1 MNNLKQAKNNFKTAT
16 EINQNIQIAH
26 IVTYPSLG
34 QKHSNF
40 SALAG
45 YTKNLIDGFDEKDR
59 AKQVVLSNIKTVE
72 GEKPEVKSFKFDG
85 VLVEEIWQRGSLMF
99 WWPIFKYLKANK
111 QIKVVHLQHEFNMF
125 GGLLSIILIP
135 WLLFLIRIVLNR
147 KITSTF
153 HEIFSPKLINK
164 NFMQANNLDLPV
176 WIAKVVFYFYFQL
189 TILLFVDKVIVH
201 DDFFKNIL
209 KNEYHFTK
217 KVQTIAHGVEDLNW
231 SITQTE
237 ARQKL
242 GLAKDKKV
250 LMFFGFLAGYK
261 GVELLIEGFKK
272 LENRENYQLIIAG
285 GKVKRVAND
294 PRYQTWLNKIMDDCK
309 TLGIQTPG
317 FVKNEDIETYFRAS
331 DLLILPYLTPQSMS
345 GIMAMAV
352 GFKQPFLAS
361 SSFKERVDDEWLFD
375 LNPQALAN
383 KVDWFF
389 ENYSHQEE
397 MISYLKVI
405 RQQRLWTV
413 IATQSNQI
421 YNQLLSA

>member
-1 MNNLKQAKNNFKTAT
+1 MSETNKNIIIKEEA
-16 EINQNIQIAH
+16 QIAH

-45 YTKNLIDGFDEKDR
+45 YTKNLIDGFSKDQR
-59 AKQVVLSNIKTVE
+59 AKQIVLSNIK
-72 GEKPEVKSFKFDG
+72 GEVAESFEFDG
-85 VLVEEIWQRGSLMF
+85 VLVEEIWKRGSLNF
-99 WWPIFKYLKANK
+99 WWPIFNYLRKNK

-125 GGLLSIILIP
+125 GGMLSVALIP
-135 WLLFLIRIVLNR
+135 WMLFLIRIVLRR
-147 KITSTF
+147 KVVATV
-153 HEIFSPKLINK
+153 HEVFSPKLINK
-164 NFMQANNLDLPV
+164 NFMQANNLFLP
-176 WIAKVVFYFYFQL
+176 ISFAKVAFYLYFQFTL
-189 TILLFVDKVIVH
+189 WACMDKVIVH

-217 KVQTIAHGVEDLNW
+217 KVVTIAHGVEDLNW
-231 SITQTE
+231 SMNQIE

-242 GLAKDKKV
+242 GLDKNKKV

-272 LENRENYQLIIAG
+272 LKNRDEYQLIIAG
-285 GKVKRVAND
+285 GKVKRVAGD
-294 PRYQTWLNKIMDDCK
+294 PRYQAWLDKIMADCK

-317 FVKNEDIETYFRAS
+317 FVKSEDIETYFRSS

-345 GIMAMAV
+345 GIMALAV

-361 SSFKERVDDEWLFD
+361 GSFKERVNDEWLFD
-375 LNPQALAN
+375 LKPEALAG

-389 ENYSHQEE
+389 ENTQNKDE
-397 MISYLKVI
+397 MINYLEVI
-405 RQQRLWTV
+405 REERLWTV
-413 IATQSNQI
+413 IATETNQV
-421 YNQLLSA
+421 YKELLSV

>member
-1 MNNLKQAKNNFKTAT
+1 MVNQKASDNVSELRKNV
-16 EINQNIQIAH
+16 EIAH

-45 YTKNLIDGFDEKDR
+45 YTKNLIDGFEPEQR
-59 AKQVVLSNIKTVE
+59 AKQVVLSNIKTE
-72 GEKPEVKSFKFDG
+72 QDNGDGENSFEFDG
-85 VLVEEIWQRGSLMF
+85 VLVEEIWHRGSLMF
-99 WWPIFKYLKANK
+99 WLPIFNYLRRNK

-135 WLLFLIRIVLNR
+135 WLLFLIRIVLR
-147 KITSTF
+147 RRIVSTF

-164 NFMQANNLDLPV
+164 NFMQANNLDIPV
-176 WIAKVVFYFYFQL
+176 WIAKIVFYFYFQL
-189 TILLFVDKVIVH
+189 TILLFIDKVVVH

-217 KVQTIAHGVEDLNW
+217 KVVTIAHGVENLSW
-231 SITQTE
+231 SMTQTD

-242 GLAKDKKV
+242 NLPENKKV

-272 LENRENYQLIIAG
+272 LENKQDYQLIIAG
-285 GKVKRVAND
+285 GKVKRVAGD
-294 PRYQTWLNKIMDDCK
+294 PRYQAWLDKIMEDCK
-309 TLGIQTPG
+309 NLGIQTPG
-317 FVKNEDIETYFRAS
+317 FVKNDDIETYFRAS

-352 GFKQPFLAS
+352 GFGQPFIAS
-361 SSFKERVDDEWLFD
+361 SSFKERVEDNWLFN
-375 LNPQALAN
+375 LEPQALAD

-389 ENYSHQEE
+389 SADKNSQE
-397 MISYLKVI
+397 MISYLKVLKNE
-405 RQQRLWTV
+405 RLWTV
-413 IATQSNQI
+413 IATETDQV
-421 YNQLLSA
+421 YKQLLAA